1 MSVLEGKEELIE
13 MHENPGYEGKNQKKK
28 SYPCLLPI
36 ISFFLSQMTK
46 QWLNLEFNNKIS
58 NYPMK

>member
-13 MHENPGYEGKNQKKK
+13 MHENPGYEGKNQKK